1 MLPQQ
6 LFSLFP
12 HLRIEKKMQEGVFA
26 KEKYFKSILKLIIW
40 VSLHYAYVNFFH
52 SY

>member
-26 KEKYFKSILKLIIW
+26 KEKYFKSILKLIMATF
-40 VSLHYAYVNFFH
+40 VLKVFTCNTKLK
-52 SY
+52 